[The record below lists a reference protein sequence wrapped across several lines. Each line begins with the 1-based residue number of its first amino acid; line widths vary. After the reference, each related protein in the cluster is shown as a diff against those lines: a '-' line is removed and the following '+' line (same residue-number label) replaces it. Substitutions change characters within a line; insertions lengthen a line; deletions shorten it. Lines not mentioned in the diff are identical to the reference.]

1 MKTFSVKKVKV
12 LQNVSVVIVYAF
24 LYQYLYVRLFKRLIK
39 SDGFSR
45 IAFAAKGQ
53 RRLVVNAA
61 VSPAVAAAERRQ
73 GQATDGSGYR
83 SSAREREPGA
93 ARSPPRRFFFLLCWR
108 VFSFVASAG
117 GAGGSRPSGGGRVAG
132 SFWRVAYSDS
142 THPPPMGAAFRF
154 AD

>member
-1 MKTFSVKKVKV
+1 MKTFPVKKVKV

-61 VSPAVAAAERRQ
+61 VSPAVAVAERRQ
-73 GQATDGSGYR
+73 WQATNGSGYR
-83 SSAREREPGA
+83 SSAR
-93 ARSPPRRFFFLLCWR
+93 
-108 VFSFVASAG
+108 
-117 GAGGSRPSGGGRVAG
+117 
-132 SFWRVAYSDS
+132 
-142 THPPPMGAAFRF
+142 
-154 AD
+154 

>member
-45 IAFAAKGQ
+45 IAFAVKGQ

-93 ARSPPRRFFFLLCWR
+93 APSRPRSAGKGKRPTGAVFLVPRGSANREPRRR
-108 VFSFVASAG
+108 GRGAPASA
-117 GAGGSRPSGGGRVAG
+117 SDQRER
-132 SFWRVAYSDS
+132 SF
-142 THPPPMGAAFRF
+142 
-154 AD
+154 

>member
-1 MKTFSVKKVKV
+1 MKPTIWTKFKPYVNMRKDMKTFPVKKVKV
-12 LQNVSVVIVYAF
+12 QQNVSVVIVYAF

-93 ARSPPRRFFFLLCWR
+93 AP
-108 VFSFVASAG
+108 
-117 GAGGSRPSGGGRVAG
+117 SRPRSADVGKRPTGAVTAVPRGSANCPSGKDRGRG
-132 SFWRVAYSDS
+132 
-142 THPPPMGAAFRF
+142 
-154 AD
+154 